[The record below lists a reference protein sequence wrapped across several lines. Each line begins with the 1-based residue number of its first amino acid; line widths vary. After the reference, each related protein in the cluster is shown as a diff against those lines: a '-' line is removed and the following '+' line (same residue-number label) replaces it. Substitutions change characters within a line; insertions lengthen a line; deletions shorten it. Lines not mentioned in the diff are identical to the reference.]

1 MVTINSLMQYIDTII
16 NLDSKCLRDVQH
28 YETLLFRGQNNKDY
42 EIIPSIGRGR
52 NSSCDISILDEE
64 RNMIEMAKHKRP
76 DVFKTDMEPIELL
89 ALLQHYG
96 IPTRLLD
103 VTENSLVAL
112 YFACNGNEDEDGEV
126 IALKNKEKDIAN
138 YPIIN
143 AIADSYRFCNGT
155 ISSLELFFKHVI
167 EQQYFSEQK
176 SFKQSFSIDS
186 NVKWICKCCESPL
199 FIDAPIRTAR
209 QLAQQGKYI
218 LFPNKIKN
226 KEDGPYFSKIIEPI
240 DKSEPF
246 IAERIMVPKEFKES
260 IKNQLTLFGISEETL
275 FGDSVDIVCK
285 SIKEKCF
292 DKLFTNHNI

>member
-1 MVTINSLMQYIDTII
+1 MFTIISLLQYIDAII
-16 NLDSKCLRDVQH
+16 EFDSKCLRDGQH

-42 EIIPSIGRGR
+42 DVIPSIGRGR
-52 NSSCDISILDEE
+52 SSSCDISILDEE

-89 ALLQHYG
+89 ALLQHHG

-126 IALKNKEKDIAN
+126 IAFKNKEKDIAN

-167 EQQYFSEQK
+167 KQQYFSEQK
-176 SFKQSFSIDS
+176 SIKQSFSIDS
-186 NVKWICKCCESPL
+186 NVKWICECCGSPL

-226 KEDGPYFSKIIEPI
+226 KEGDPYFAKIIEPI
-240 DKSEPF
+240 DKNSP
-246 IAERIMVPKEFKES
+246 IIVERIIVPNECKES
-260 IKNQLTLFGISEETL
+260 IK
-275 FGDSVDIVCK
+275 K
-285 SIKEKCF
+285 
-292 DKLFTNHNI
+292 